1 MVKVALQNEGIKLQ
15 HTLTEEEEL
24 TVLAREVK
32 QHKDS
37 LLEFKKLVVK
47 TLLINCKVKF
57 RF

>member
-1 MVKVALQNEGIKLQ
+1 MVKAALQNEGIKLQ
-15 HTLTEEEEL
+15 HTLTEEEEI

-32 QHKDS
+32 QYKDS
-37 LLEFKKLVVK
+37 LEFKKLVVK